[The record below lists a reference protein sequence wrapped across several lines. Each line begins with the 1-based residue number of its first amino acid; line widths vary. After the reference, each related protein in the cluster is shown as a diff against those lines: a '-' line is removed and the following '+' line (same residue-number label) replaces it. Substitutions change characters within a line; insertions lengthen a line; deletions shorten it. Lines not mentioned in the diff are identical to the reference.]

1 MPPMSLE
8 KDLKEKINYQ
18 RDEIDRQRKEL
29 TESIKYASYIQNALL
44 PSHKDVKK
52 FLPEHFVIFIP
63 RDIVSGDFYWI
74 TKRKSEIILAVA
86 DCTGHGVPGAFMSIL
101 GITLLSEIVNRASYT
116 SAGSILNQLRES
128 VMRAL
133 NQRGTEEEQKDG
145 IDMALCVV
153 NIETNILQYAGAF
166 NPVYIIKK
174 NRLIE
179 VQGDKMP
186 IGIAALEENS
196 FTNHRFDLDEGDLVY
211 LFSDGFVDQFGGRE
225 GKKFKYQPFRNLLL
239 SISNLPMHVQKNEL
253 FKTFNHWK
261 GNLAQLDDVLMFG
274 FRYHN

>member
-1 MPPMSLE
+1 MSLE
-8 KDLKEKINYQ
+8 KDLKQKINYQ
-18 RDEIDRQRKEL
+18 RDEIYRQRKEL

-44 PSHKDVKK
+44 PSQKEVKK
-52 FLPEHFVIFIP
+52 YLPEHFVIFIP

-74 TKRKSEIILAVA
+74 TKRKSELIIAVA

-101 GITLLSEIVNRASYT
+101 GITLLSDIVNRASYT

-133 NQRGTEEEQKDG
+133 NQRGAEEEQKDG
-145 IDMALCVV
+145 IDMAICVV
-153 NIETNILQYAGAF
+153 NLETNMLECSGAF

-179 VQGDKMP
+179 IQGDKMP
-186 IGIAALEENS
+186 IGIAALQENS
-196 FTNHRFDLDEGDLVY
+196 FTSHKFELEEGDLVY
-211 LFSDGFVDQFGGRE
+211 LFSDGFVDQFGGSE
-225 GKKFKYQPFRNLLL
+225 GKKFKYQPFRNILLR
-239 SISNLPMHVQKNEL
+239 ISNMPMYVQKNEL
-253 FKTFNHWK
+253 IKTFNHWK

-274 FRYHN
+274 FRYHINI

>member
-1 MPPMSLE
+1 MSLE

-18 RDEIDRQRKEL
+18 KDEIERQKKEL

-44 PSHKDVKK
+44 TSQLELKK
-52 FLPEHFVIFIP
+52 LLPEHFVIFIP

-74 TKRKSEIILAVA
+74 TKRKSDLIVAVA

-101 GITLLSEIVNRASYT
+101 GITLLSEIVNRASYN

-133 NQRGTEEEQKDG
+133 NQRGTDEEQKDG
-145 IDMALCVV
+145 IDMALCLI
-153 NIETNILQYAGAF
+153 NTETNMLEFAGAF
-166 NPVYIIKK
+166 NPIYVVKK

-179 VQGDKMP
+179 MHGDNMP

-196 FTNHRFDLDEGDLVY
+196 FTTHKYNLEEDDVVY
-211 LFSDGFVDQFGGRE
+211 LFSDGFADQFGGPE

-239 SISNLPMHVQKNEL
+239 NISNLPMHIQKNEL
-253 FKTFNHWK
+253 FKKFNEWK
-261 GNLAQLDDVLMFG
+261 GNLPQLDDVLMFG
-274 FRYHN
+274 FRYHIKI

>member
-1 MPPMSLE
+1 MSLE
-8 KDLKEKINYQ
+8 KDLKEKISYQ
-18 RDEIDRQRKEL
+18 KDEIDRQRKEL

-44 PSHKDVKK
+44 TSPQELKRL
-52 FLPEHFVIFIP
+52 LPEHFVIFIP

-74 TKRKSEIILAVA
+74 TKRKSDLIIAVA

-101 GITLLSEIVNRASYT
+101 GITLISEIVNRACYN

-133 NQRGTEEEQKDG
+133 NQRGVEEEQKDG
-145 IDMALCVV
+145 IDMALCLI
-153 NIETNILQYAGAF
+153 NTNTNELEFAGAF
-166 NPVYIIKK
+166 NPIYIIKK

-179 VQGDKMP
+179 MHGDKMP

-196 FTNHRFDLDEGDLVY
+196 FTNHKYNLEEDDIVY
-211 LFSDGFVDQFGGRE
+211 LFSDGFVDQFGGPE
-225 GKKFKYQPFRNLLL
+225 GKKYKYQPFRNLLL
-239 SISNLPMHVQKNEL
+239 NISNLPMHSQKNEL
-253 FKTFNHWK
+253 IKTFKHWK

-274 FRYHN
+274 FRYHVKV

>member
-1 MPPMSLE
+1 MSLE

-44 PSHKDVKK
+44 PSHKDIKK
-52 FLPEHFVIFIP
+52 LLPEHFVIFIP

-145 IDMALCVV
+145 IDMAICVV
-153 NIETNILQYAGAF
+153 NLETNILQCAGAF

-196 FTNHRFDLDEGDLVY
+196 FANHRFDLDEGDLVY

-253 FKTFNHWK
+253 FKAFNHWK

>member
-1 MPPMSLE
+1 MSLE
-8 KDLKEKINYQ
+8 KDLKERINYQ

-44 PSHKDVKK
+44 PSQKDVKK
-52 FLPEHFVIFIP
+52 CLPEHFVIFIP

-74 TKRKSEIILAVA
+74 TRRKSELIITVA

-101 GITLLSEIVNRASYT
+101 GITLLSEIVNRACYT

-128 VMRAL
+128 VMKAL

-145 IDMALCVV
+145 IDMALCLI
-153 NIETNILQYAGAF
+153 NLETNMLECAGAF
-166 NPVYIIKK
+166 NPVYVIKK

-179 VQGDKMP
+179 IQGDKMP

-196 FTNHRFDLDEGDLVY
+196 FTNHRFDLEEGDLVY
-211 LFSDGFVDQFGGRE
+211 LFSDGFVDQFGGSD

-239 SISNLPMHVQKNEL
+239 SINNLPMHVQKNEL
-253 FKTFNHWK
+253 IKTFNQWK
-261 GNLAQLDDVLMFG
+261 GNLTQLDDVLMFG
-274 FRYHN
+274 FRYHINK

>member
-1 MPPMSLE
+1 MSLE
-8 KDLKEKINYQ
+8 KDLKEKISYQ

-44 PSHKDVKK
+44 PSQKDIKK
-52 FLPEHFVIFIP
+52 YLPEHFVIFIP

-74 TKRKSEIILAVA
+74 TKRKSELIIAVA

-145 IDMALCVV
+145 IDMAICVV
-153 NIETNILQYAGAF
+153 NLETNILQYAGAF

-253 FKTFNHWK
+253 LKAFNHWK
-261 GNLAQLDDVLMFG
+261 GNLGQLDDVLMFG
-274 FRYHN
+274 FRYHY

>member
-1 MPPMSLE
+1 MSLE

-18 RDEIDRQRKEL
+18 KDEIERQKKEL

-44 PSHKDVKK
+44 TSQQELKK
-52 FLPEHFVIFIP
+52 LLPEHFVIFIP

-74 TKRKSEIILAVA
+74 TKRKSDLIVAVA

-101 GITLLSEIVNRASYT
+101 GITLLSEIVNRANFN

-133 NQRGTEEEQKDG
+133 NQRGVDEEQKDG
-145 IDMALCVV
+145 IDMAICII
-153 NIETNILQYAGAF
+153 NTETNMLEFAGAF
-166 NPVYIIKK
+166 NPIYVVKK

-179 VQGDKMP
+179 MHGDNMP
-186 IGIAALEENS
+186 IGIAAFEENS
-196 FTNHRFDLDEGDLVY
+196 FTNHKYNLEEDDVVY
-211 LFSDGFVDQFGGRE
+211 LFSDGFVDQFGGPQ

-239 SISNLPMHVQKNEL
+239 NISNLPMHVQKNEL
-253 FKTFNHWK
+253 ITKFNQWK
-261 GNLAQLDDVLMFG
+261 GNLPQLDDVLMFG
-274 FRYHN
+274 FRYHVKI